1 MKFSVDPW
9 DPAYG
14 VANELG
20 ELDPTSGEVAVDVE
34 RAAADWRPI
43 EPQALGPAQTILFVD
58 GVRRVEARV
67 WLHDT
72 DGNARAGICAS
83 YAAGAVR
90 CDGAA
95 HIGPVRVERGLFTS
109 TARAEAVV
117 TTAGVFP
124 VRLATNEAFESL
136 VLALQERMGLAEQ
149 AVTVEACHEAPADLV
164 VVDGPLRGRQDL
176 THAVGYVKTHHVAY
190 LPSELHAMVGRI
202 APGQRSPLFLLATS
216 WSRLAWYFRLPG
228 PTDAPWAGVVRGECS
243 PDIPVTEAA
252 ALADRVTATLQ
263 RFASEPHKEP
273 RAPQN
278 LYPIA
283 GLERELRRRL
293 GDPQLLYR
301 ALRRSA
307 KESTIGATVG
317 APVGDPAP
325 AGPTST

>member
-34 RAAADWRPI
+34 TVAADWQPI
-43 EPQALGPAQTILFVD
+43 DPLALGRAETILFVD

-67 WLHDT
+67 WLHSP
-72 DGNARAGICAS
+72 DGNTQAGICAS

-95 HIGPVRVERGLFTS
+95 RIGPVQVERGLFTTS
-109 TARAEAVV
+109 GGAEAVV
-117 TTAGVFP
+117 TTAGEFP
-124 VRLATNEAFESL
+124 VRLATNETIESL

-149 AVTVEACHEAPADLV
+149 AVTAQACDEAPPDLV
-164 VVDGPLRGRQDL
+164 VVDGPLRGRQGL

-190 LPSELHAMVGRI
+190 LPPELHAMVGRI

-228 PTDAPWAGVVRGECS
+228 PTDGPWAGVVRGECS
-243 PDIPVTEAA
+243 PDIPVGEAA
-252 ALADRVTATLQ
+252 ALADQVTATLQ
-263 RFASEPHKEP
+263 RFVSEPHKEP

-293 GDPQLLYR
+293 GDSQVLYR

-307 KESTIGATVG
+307 KDSSIAVTAE
-317 APVGDPAP
+317 APGGDPEP
-325 AGPTST
+325 ARG